1 MTAEAAKYLGAGIAA
16 GLGMI
21 GPGLGLG
28 VIGYGT
34 MSGIARNPEAGSK
47 MFVNM
52 ILMAGLT
59 EAIGIYALIV
69 AIILSMVV

>member
-1 MTAEAAKYLGAGIAA
+1 MTAEAAKYIGAGIAA
-16 GLGMI
+16 GFGMI
-21 GPGLGLG
+21 GPGMGLG

-34 MSGIARNPEAGSK
+34 MTGIARNPEAGSK

-59 EAIGIYALIV
+59 EATGIYALIV
-69 AIILSMVV
+69 AIILAMVV